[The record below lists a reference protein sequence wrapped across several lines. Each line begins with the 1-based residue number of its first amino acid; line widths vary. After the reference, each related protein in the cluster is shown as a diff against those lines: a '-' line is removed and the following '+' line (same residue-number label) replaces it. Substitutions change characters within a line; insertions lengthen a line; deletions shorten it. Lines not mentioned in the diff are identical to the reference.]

1 MTEDVNVYVPGVKHV
16 EVEFISWFTTWNKKL
31 YWPRRDSAAFH
42 ENISFK
48 TIYTL
53 GYTIE
58 YHNWSKMRVNRL
70 TKLVSVH
77 AKKIQFIAH
86 AMLTINRT
94 VLCCQTYK
102 PTLQYSSR

>member
-1 MTEDVNVYVPGVKHV
+1 
-16 EVEFISWFTTWNKKL
+16 
-31 YWPRRDSAAFH
+31 
-42 ENISFK
+42 
-48 TIYTL
+48 
-53 GYTIE
+53 
-58 YHNWSKMRVNRL
+58 MRVNRL

-102 PTLQYSSR
+102 PTLQYSSRWTVMAAMDGVNHPA

>member
-1 MTEDVNVYVPGVKHV
+1 MTEDINVYVPGVKHV

-58 YHNWSKMRVNRL
+58 YHNWSEMRVNRL

-77 AKKIQFIAH
+77 AKKNSR
-86 AMLTINRT
+86 TILSCTCNAYNKQNSS
-94 VLCCQTYK
+94 VLSNVQTNFAI
-102 PTLQYSSR
+102 

>member
-1 MTEDVNVYVPGVKHV
+1 MTEDINVYVPGVKHV
-16 EVEFISWFTTWNKKL
+16 EVEFISLLTTWNKKL

-42 ENISFK
+42 ENNSFK

-58 YHNWSKMRVNRL
+58 YHNWCKMRVNRL

-77 AKKIQFIAH
+77 AKKNSR
-86 AMLTINRT
+86 TILSCTCNAYNKQNSS
-94 VLCCQTYK
+94 VLSNVQTNFAI
-102 PTLQYSSR
+102 